1 MKFNFYLIIL
11 FAIYGNQAVGNLK
24 NIIIFLGTCRL
35 TLMLFSFII
44 WLIRATCVLDV
55 KFKKNICTITMS
67 QHFTLGLVN
76 QIK

>member
-1 MKFNFYLIIL
+1 MKFSFYLIIL

-24 NIIIFLGTCRL
+24 NIINFLGMCRL

-55 KFKKNICTITMS
+55 KFKKIYAQLQWAKTS
-67 QHFTLGLVN
+67 H
-76 QIK
+76 

>member
-11 FAIYGNQAVGNLK
+11 LAIYSNQAVGNLK
-24 NIIIFLGTCRL
+24 NIIFLGMCRL

-55 KFKKNICTITMS
+55 KFKKIYAQLQWAKTS
-67 QHFTLGLVN
+67 H
-76 QIK
+76 